1 MSGGVKLRRV
11 AMWIAMM
18 MVAAFLAMA
27 YVWKQQTHARLS
39 RELAKAGRDRDALAA
54 EVLLLETETRGLR
67 HYSRLEAVA
76 TTRLG
81 MVKPGPPVMIRVGEE
96 RVAEGASESG
106 RATPVKAASWK
117 GFFR

>member
-1 MSGGVKLRRV
+1 VSGDVKFRNV
-11 AMWIAMM
+11 ATWMAVML
-18 MVAAFLAMA
+18 VTVSLALA
-27 YVWKQQTHARLS
+27 YVWKQQEHARLS

-54 EVLLLETETRGLR
+54 EVLMLETEARGLR

-81 MVKPGPPVMIRVGEE
+81 MVNPGPPVMIRVGE
-96 RVAEGASESG
+96 GADAQA
-106 RATPVKAASWK
+106 RATTSANASVKAASWK